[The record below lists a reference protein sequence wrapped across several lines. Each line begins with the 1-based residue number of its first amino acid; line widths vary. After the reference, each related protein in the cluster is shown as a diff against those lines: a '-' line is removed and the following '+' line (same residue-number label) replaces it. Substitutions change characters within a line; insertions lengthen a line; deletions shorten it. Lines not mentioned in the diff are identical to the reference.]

1 MKSSWSREGPWKGLR
16 KFASEQDLSTSC
28 GLISGL
34 DFRGDR
40 SELKCAHSLLF
51 QEQREPAPEAPGES
65 QQHELDSRILKLQAM
80 KEVGRRGKSQGGQ
93 DSTCLLSQR
102 QPHWGL
108 ISSAE
113 AGEIHQPTE
122 RPAGCLLF
130 PI

>member
-1 MKSSWSREGPWKGLR
+1 MKSSWSREGPCRGLR
-16 KFASEQDLSTSC
+16 KFASEQDLSTSY

-34 DFRGDR
+34 DFRGDI
-40 SELKCAHSLLF
+40 SELKCTHSLLF
-51 QEQREPAPEAPGES
+51 QEQQEPAPEAPGES

-93 DSTCLLSQR
+93 NSICLLSWR

-122 RPAGCLLF
+122 MPAGCLLP